1 MEKNT
6 LIQKS
11 LLSVVCF
18 IIIIAALKASVAIV
32 VPFLLSIFIAFICHS
47 PLSWLKKRGFNTHTA
62 VTTIVAAVVGIS
74 FAIAGV
80 VGKSIDS
87 FTLALPG
94 YQEKILQSTH
104 NIIDYISIY
113 DINVSLDFITAYL
126 DPTFFM
132 LLVSNT
138 LTGFGGALTDFVLI
152 LFTVIFILSES
163 SEFTKKIENIFIN
176 SNSTLEN
183 YKIFFEN
190 VNKYLAIK
198 TVLSLLTATLVAL
211 LLLFF
216 NVDYPLLWA
225 LIAFLFNYIPNIGSI
240 LAALPVLLLVSV
252 THTFIELTLILVGYI
267 VINVSVGNIIEPKY
281 MGRKLDLSSLVV
293 FVSLIFWGWV
303 LGPVGMLLSIPLTMI
318 VKIAAENDNK
328 TKWISILL
336 GASNRP

>member
-11 LLSVVCF
+11 LFSVVCF

-32 VPFLLSIFIAFICHS
+32 VPFLLSVFIALICHT
-47 PLSWLKKRGFNTHTA
+47 PLSWLKKKGLNIYAA
-62 VTTIVAAVVGIS
+62 VTTIVAGVVGIS
-74 FAIAGV
+74 FTIAGV
-80 VGKSIDS
+80 VGKSIDD

-94 YQEKILQSTH
+94 YQDKILESTS
-104 NIIDYISIY
+104 NIIDYVSLH
-113 DINVSLDFITAYL
+113 DINISLDFITAYL

-138 LTGFGGALTDFVLI
+138 LAGFGGALTDFVLM

-163 SEFTKKIENIFIN
+163 SEFTKKIEKIFVN
-176 SNSTLEN
+176 NASALEN
-183 YKIFFEN
+183 YRKFFDS

-198 TVLSLLTATLVAL
+198 TLLSLLTGLLVAL

-240 LAALPVLLLVSV
+240 LAALPALLLVSV
-252 THTFIELTLILVGYI
+252 THTFVDLTSILLGYI
-267 VINVSVGNIIEPKY
+267 VINILIGNIIEPKY
-281 MGRKLDLSSLVV
+281 MGKKLDLSSLIV

-318 VKIAAENDNK
+318 VKIAAENNNK
-328 TKWISILL
+328 TKWISTLL
-336 GASNRP
+336 GASSKL